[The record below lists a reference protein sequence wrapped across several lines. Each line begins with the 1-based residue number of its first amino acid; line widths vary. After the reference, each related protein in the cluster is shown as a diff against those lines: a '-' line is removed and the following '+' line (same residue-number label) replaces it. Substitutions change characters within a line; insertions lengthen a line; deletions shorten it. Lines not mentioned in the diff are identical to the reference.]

1 MSWRICNNVSVF
13 IGIIKKK
20 LSFGGKYITCCISSN
35 AQLCCLWSPKSYRIE
50 KTERSSN
57 PDLCPGEKASTL
69 EKHHERHVGC
79 RPAPEV
85 NCELTMQSYIKG
97 AMVKT
102 YQNMGFMVYHPS
114 HRNRYTGYITSSL
127 VLDLWPSQ
135 ITFDHSTHENAS
147 VFFSATKKLES
158 SEGRQLQ
165 PKQNGAQAR
174 KQSEDRSSCCGIPK
188 PPGLQRGNS
197 YNNFEIVQDFEN
209 KVFFSFYS
217 KKNVQTKEIQHDI

>member
-1 MSWRICNNVSVF
+1 MQPRRQQQEGPNVGLPTRHLSHVEIPGRSIDNRNHMKKSGEAQMSWRICNNVSVF

-127 VLDLWPSQ
+127 VLDLWPS
-135 ITFDHSTHENAS
+135 
-147 VFFSATKKLES
+147 
-158 SEGRQLQ
+158 
-165 PKQNGAQAR
+165 
-174 KQSEDRSSCCGIPK
+174 
-188 PPGLQRGNS
+188 
-197 YNNFEIVQDFEN
+197 
-209 KVFFSFYS
+209 
-217 KKNVQTKEIQHDI
+217 